1 MSSVG
6 YVVTLDAT
14 YELALVANELPLPAM
29 VSSGMLTVVF
39 ALQPGYMKRS

>member
-1 MSSVG
+1 LV

-29 VSSGMLTVVF
+29 VSSGMMTVVF

>member
-1 MSSVG
+1 LV
-6 YVVTLDAT
+6 YVVSLDAT

-29 VSSGMLTVVF
+29 VSSGMMTVVF